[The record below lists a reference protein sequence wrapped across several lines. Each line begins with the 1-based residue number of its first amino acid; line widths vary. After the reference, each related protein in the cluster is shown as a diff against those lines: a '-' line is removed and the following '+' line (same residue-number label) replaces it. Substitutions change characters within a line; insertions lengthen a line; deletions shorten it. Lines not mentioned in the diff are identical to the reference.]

1 MEEKYMEWYFRDS
14 FQQLANIFVEAILQK
29 VSRTGKYGS
38 FVFVFVNLK
47 NSRTYE
53 LFLHL
58 LVFL

>member
-1 MEEKYMEWYFRDS
+1 MEWYFRDS